1 MTETCDEVGLS
12 EELFA
17 SWISTVSM
25 NWSNIHALW
34 LKPSAEMNE
43 SVGVQ
48 LTNLYD
54 NMTEMSQGF
63 AESNRKALMHR
74 ADMYNEV
81 ASIKD
86 SVTSSTKLILGEMKK
101 LSSPQGSY
109 TVASELTTTEFPST
123 PCASSPTFLSPSSRP
138 PSSTHEKFS
147 THEKSSTHEKVNRSP
162 VQQVLSFTQVTQVN
176 QSKLIATL
184 ADLWYGWYNDF
195 MYNTPM
201 LGMTPHDQEMYTKYT
216 KMIAY
221 LRCFLKD
228 GAVRTER
235 PTNELLAHQWQ
246 VALMAEARYLENA
259 CVQFQNKNRHCFE
272 VDHKKV

>member
-1 MTETCDEVGLS
+1 MTETCDEVGVS

-63 AESNRKALMHR
+63 AESNRKAVMYR

-81 ASIKD
+81 TSIKN
-86 SVTSSTKLILGEMKK
+86 SVTSSTELILGEMKK

-109 TVASELTTTEFPST
+109 TVVSELTTTEFPST
-123 PCASSPTFLSPSSRP
+123 PCASLPTSPSPSSRP
-138 PSSTHEKFS
+138 PSSTHEKS
-147 THEKSSTHEKVNRSP
+147 YK
-162 VQQVLSFTQVTQVN
+162 
-176 QSKLIATL
+176 
-184 ADLWYGWYNDF
+184 G
-195 MYNTPM
+195 
-201 LGMTPHDQEMYTKYT
+201 
-216 KMIAY
+216 
-221 LRCFLKD
+221 
-228 GAVRTER
+228 
-235 PTNELLAHQWQ
+235 
-246 VALMAEARYLENA
+246 
-259 CVQFQNKNRHCFE
+259 
-272 VDHKKV
+272 